1 MRVHTGDAREL
12 ALPEAAYDRVLVDAP
27 CTGLGALRRR
37 PEARWR
43 RQPDD
48 VAELTALQRE
58 LLRAGLERTRPGGV
72 VTYATCSPHPDE
84 TAAVVAAVAA
94 ETGAEV
100 LDTPALLPGGAG
112 HGAAGRRAGRPAV
125 AAPPR
130 HRRDVRRGPA
140 QAVNPVLD
148 WWLADRTRGGPG
160 SAPWVVGQW
169 PNPALVV
176 FLLALVARLVV
187 PDPATAE
194 ALVLVGR
201 GALLVWGLDE
211 LVRGVNPFRRVLGLG
226 VSGWQVVG
234 LLTA

>member
-1 MRVHTGDAREL
+1 MR
-12 ALPEAAYDRVLVDAP
+12 
-27 CTGLGALRRR
+27 
-37 PEARWR
+37 
-43 RQPDD
+43 
-48 VAELTALQRE
+48 
-58 LLRAGLERTRPGGV
+58 
-72 VTYATCSPHPDE
+72 
-84 TAAVVAAVAA
+84 
-94 ETGAEV
+94 
-100 LDTPALLPGGAG
+100 
-112 HGAAGRRAGRPAV
+112 
-125 AAPPR
+125 
-130 HRRDVRRGPA
+130 
-140 QAVNPVLD
+140 PVLD

-226 VSGWQVVG
+226 VGGWQVAG